1 MKNLFL
7 VDLNKD
13 KSTQN
18 PYISNTLIENITQ
31 SIKNNKKTI
40 LYINKRWAYNLL
52 ICQDCWHIYKCKN
65 CDCALSVH
73 LNPAKLKCHLCNYE
87 ENISISCEKC
97 QNTQLKSVWVW
108 TQQIEQSILKLFPWV
123 NIFRMDSDSTAN
135 KTQKN
140 ESLQNIKNSQIIIW
154 TKMITTWFDFDDIE
168 TIWVIL
174 LEQELW
180 IAKYDTEEKIYSN
193 IKQLIWRAWRKWNT
207 SNVIIQSFAVDNEFT
222 KNIISKNYKEFF
234 LQSINERKLFN
245 YPPFCE
251 YCNIRYKSKSIENT
265 KKFIDNF
272 YKDLQKENKFDL
284 EITKIDSYF
293 KKDNQFFGKIVIKW
307 QNIRD
312 FLNIFKSQI
321 HANKD
326 LVVIFE

>member
-1 MKNLFL
+1 
-7 VDLNKD
+7 
-13 KSTQN
+13 
-18 PYISNTLIENITQ
+18 
-31 SIKNNKKTI
+31 
-40 LYINKRWAYNLL
+40 
-52 ICQDCWHIYKCKN
+52 
-65 CDCALSVH
+65 
-73 LNPAKLKCHLCNYE
+73 
-87 ENISISCEKC
+87 
-97 QNTQLKSVWVW
+97 
-108 TQQIEQSILKLFPWV
+108 
-123 NIFRMDSDSTAN
+123 
-135 KTQKN
+135 
-140 ESLQNIKNSQIIIW
+140 
-154 TKMITTWFDFDDIE
+154 MITTWFDFHDIK

-174 LEQELW
+174 LEQELQ
-180 IAKYDTEEKIYSN
+180 IPKYDTEEKIYSN